1 MRSSSVALLLA
12 ITVIAACSRSE
23 RTPAAPAVSPTVQA
37 AVNPP
42 PPRPAPAY
50 FRDHYAR
57 LADCVHDWGYAQK
70 CTPVVPGPE
79 AIVGASFMGPIYAR
93 SYREETQLQLRRQ
106 ALEAGYVQ
114 RVATESSDRSIAK
127 SEVKS

>member
-1 MRSSSVALLLA
+1 MRTTSCIAMLLA
-12 ITVIAACSRSE
+12 VTAVACSRTE
-23 RTPAAPAVSPTVQA
+23 RAPAAPVVVPPVQV

-57 LADCVHDWGYAQK
+57 LADCIHDWGYAQK
-70 CTPVVPGPE
+70 CTPVDAGSQAV
-79 AIVGASFMGPIYAR
+79 AGATFMGPIYAR
-93 SYREETQLQLRRQ
+93 SYREETQSQLRRQ
-106 ALEAGYVQ
+106 ALEGGYAQ
-114 RVATESSDRSIAK
+114 RVATETSDRSIAK